1 MFWLADNI
9 CCQSEI
15 ESSKEVFLNF
25 DRLLISHR
33 PMPYTTAGKNGVIM
47 TKALIKVSFMN
58 SFLNILEKFSRRGDV
73 VFVIFTA
80 FVSQKCQQIS
90 IAPSSEQALISRPKQ
105 LKRF

>member
-33 PMPYTTAGKNGVIM
+33 PMPYTTTGKNGVMM
-47 TKALIKVSFMN
+47 TKALIKVSFISLFSN
-58 SFLNILEKFSRRGDV
+58 SLENFSRRGDV
-73 VFVIFTA
+73 LFVIFTA
-80 FVSQKCQQIS
+80 FVGQKCQQIS
-90 IAPSSEQALISRPKQ
+90 IAPLLSR
-105 LKRF
+105 